1 VEIDDA
7 TAGRFAGRTG
17 MTPTCSRLSAIL
29 LACAWLPLQALGAP
43 TTALDAYLSG
53 VRTLRAE
60 FSQEVT
66 DGRGAQVQRASGSLV
81 IQRPG
86 KFRWE
91 LSPVSA
97 AGIKQTPQLMVA
109 DGKNLWFYDRDLDQ
123 VSVKPA
129 ATSLTATPASLL
141 SGDGN
146 LAEFFEVRADGERE
160 GLSWVRVVPKRGDA
174 DFREVR
180 IGFKGKELTRMVLK
194 DKLGQT
200 VNLVFNSSA
209 RNVPVAENEVT
220 FTPPAGADVIGT
232 PVP

>member
-1 VEIDDA
+1 
-7 TAGRFAGRTG
+7 
-17 MTPTCSRLSAIL
+17 MTSRLFRVSILL
-29 LACAWLPLQALGAP
+29 LACALLPLQVSAAAA
-43 TTALDAYLSG
+43 TALDTYLSG
-53 VRTLRAE
+53 VKTLRAE
-60 FSQEVT
+60 FSQQVT
-66 DGRGAQVQRASGSLV
+66 DGRGAEVQRASGSLV

-129 ATSLTATPASLL
+129 ATSLTATPASRL

-146 LAEFFEVRADGERE
+146 LAEFFDVRADGERD
-160 GLSWVRVVPKRGDA
+160 GLSWVRVVPKRSDA

-180 IGFKGKELTRMVLK
+180 IGFKGKGKGKASELSRMVLK

-200 VNLVFNSSA
+200 VNL
-209 RNVPVAENEVT
+209 
-220 FTPPAGADVIGT
+220 
-232 PVP
+232 

>member
-1 VEIDDA
+1 
-7 TAGRFAGRTG
+7 
-17 MTPTCSRLSAIL
+17 MTPRFSRLTPVL
-29 LACAWLPLQALGAP
+29 LACVLLPLQALGAA
-43 TTALDAYLSG
+43 TTALDTYLSG

-60 FSQEVT
+60 FSQQVT
-66 DGRGAQVQRASGSLV
+66 DGRGAEVQRASGSLV

-91 LSPVSA
+91 LSPVSS
-97 AGIKQTPQLMVA
+97 AGIKQTPQLMIA

-146 LAEFFEVRADGERE
+146 LAEFFDVRADGERE
-160 GLSWVRVVPKRGDA
+160 GLSWVRVVPRRSDA

-180 IGFKGKELTRMVLK
+180 IGFKGKGKELSRMVLK

-200 VNLVFNSSA
+200 VNLVFNVSA
-209 RNVPVAENEVT
+209 RNVPVNEAEMK

>member
-1 VEIDDA
+1 M
-7 TAGRFAGRTG
+7 TKGFFRF
-17 MTPTCSRLSAIL
+17 SFVL
-29 LACAWLPLQALGAP
+29 LAGALLPLQSFSAAS
-43 TTALDAYLSG
+43 TALDAYLAG
-53 VRTLRAE
+53 VKTLRAE
-60 FSQEVT
+60 FSQQVT
-66 DGRGAQVQRASGSLV
+66 DGRGAEVQRASGSLV

-97 AGIKQTPQLMVA
+97 AGIKQTPQLMIA

-146 LAEFFEVRADGERE
+146 LAEFFDVRPDGERE
-160 GLSWVRVVPKRGDA
+160 GLSWVRVVPRRSDA

-180 IGFKGKELTRMVLK
+180 IGFKSHGKDKGSELSRMVLK

-200 VNLVFNSSA
+200 VDLVFNVSA
-209 RNVPVAENEVT
+209 RNVPVAENEVK